1 MKSSLIVSEE
11 SRGGMAV
18 GKFQE
23 GGLQGLK
30 GHCGPVLVGSGPQW
44 EWGHLQT
51 ASERFSAL

>member
-23 GGLQGLK
+23 GWATGAQGALWPCA
-30 GHCGPVLVGSGPQW
+30 CGERASVGVATSPD
-44 EWGHLQT
+44 
-51 ASERFSAL
+51 SF